1 MSGHIFKKKFNNRY
15 LEARMFSA
23 SSESSAKRENLVFK
37 HFVEILFSDSF
48 SLSIFVSLVFPVS
61 AFSIEFKVSTSST
74 EIKVSASS
82 KKFKASAS
90 STEFKV
96 SVLSKE
102 FKV

>member
-1 MSGHIFKKKFNNRY
+1 
-15 LEARMFSA
+15 MFSA

-61 AFSIEFKVSTSST
+61 AFSIEFKVS
-74 EIKVSASS
+74 VSS
-82 KKFKASAS
+82 KKFKVSAS